1 MKTKI
6 LLLIGLVFI
15 SPILLIAN
23 PIRVGIAGMTHDHVG
38 QALHAAQKNADVQI
52 VGFAEKNK
60 DLAMRLLKEYH
71 LPESLWFP
79 DLETLISQTKP
90 EAVCAFNSIYE
101 HLEVVQTCAPKGIHV
116 MVEKPLAVNMD
127 HLAQMKALVKKH
139 PIALLTNFETTWY
152 PSHAKMWDMLKV
164 EKSLGDLRKVVI
176 MDGHN
181 GPVEIGC
188 SKEFLAW
195 LTDPKMNGG
204 GALIDFG
211 CYGANIMTWLME
223 GQKPISVT
231 AVSQHLKPHI
241 YPKVDDET
249 TIILNYPSC
258 QAIIQGSWNWPFD
271 RKDTE
276 LYASKGI
283 LVANKTKQMKYVSE
297 GRFGKESLL
306 QLSPLAPERA
316 NVFAYLAAVVQ
327 GKIDPQKDLSS
338 LAINEIV
345 VEILSAATESAKT
358 HKTIFLK

>member
-1 MKTKI
+1 MKATI
-6 LLLIGLVFI
+6 LYLIGLIFI
-15 SPILLIAN
+15 SPMLLVGN

-38 QALHAAQKNADVQI
+38 QALEAAQKNADVVI

-60 DLAMRLLKEYH
+60 ALALRLLKQYQ
-71 LPESLWFP
+71 LPTSLWFP
-79 DLETLISQTKP
+79 DLETLIAQTKP
-90 EAVCAFNSIYE
+90 QALCAFNSIYE

-116 MVEKPLAVNMD
+116 MVEKPLAVNME
-127 HLAQMKALVKKH
+127 HLSQMKAIVKKH

-188 SKEFLAW
+188 SQEFLAW
-195 LTDPKMNGG
+195 LTDPIMNGG

-231 AVSQHLKPHI
+231 AISQHLKPNI

-249 TIILNYPSC
+249 TIILNYPHC
-258 QAIIQGSWNWPFD
+258 QAIIQASWNWPFD

-283 LVANKTKQMKYVSE
+283 LVANKNKQMRYISD
-297 GRFGKESLL
+297 GRFGKESLIN
-306 QLSPLAPERA
+306 LSPLAPERA

-358 HKTIFLK
+358 HKTIFLN